1 MNLLGLQPKYSL
13 LLWHADLIM
22 DLEMLI
28 ASVTHLT
35 GDMGDYLLMFDSSW
49 NSSIT
54 MHEKLIWRQLFKT
67 LPNIQPLL
75 PQIPIFLQLMQLTEY
90 LQKRKGIENTEAIRT
105 LMPGRCSHLEV
116 TTSSHWPASHL
127 DLLSNKH
134 TVLDNFRAYKEI
146 F

>member
-54 MHEKLIWRQLFKT
+54 MHEKLI
-67 LPNIQPLL
+67 
-75 PQIPIFLQLMQLTEY
+75 
-90 LQKRKGIENTEAIRT
+90 
-105 LMPGRCSHLEV
+105 
-116 TTSSHWPASHL
+116 
-127 DLLSNKH
+127 
-134 TVLDNFRAYKEI
+134 
-146 F
+146 